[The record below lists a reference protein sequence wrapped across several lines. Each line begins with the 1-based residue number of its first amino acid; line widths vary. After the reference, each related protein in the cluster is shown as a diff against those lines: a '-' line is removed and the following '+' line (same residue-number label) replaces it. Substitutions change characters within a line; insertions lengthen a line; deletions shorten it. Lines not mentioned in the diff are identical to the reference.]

1 MGKFLMKL
9 VMFVKVVKVAL
20 RIAVMVVEAAEHLT
34 NKLSEQQ
41 AV

>member
-9 VMFVKVVKVAL
+9 IMFVKIVKVAL
-20 RIAVMVVEAAEHLT
+20 RIATTILEVAEHLT
-34 NKLSEQQ
+34 DKLSEQH